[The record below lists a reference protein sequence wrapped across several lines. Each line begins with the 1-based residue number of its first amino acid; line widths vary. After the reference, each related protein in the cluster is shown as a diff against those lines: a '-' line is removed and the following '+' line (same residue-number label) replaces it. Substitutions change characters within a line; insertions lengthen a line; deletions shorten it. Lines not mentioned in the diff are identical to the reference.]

1 MPEILTSRRLDHAIA
16 VSHSTKAAWAGRI
29 AMTGDKLSVIP
40 NGVDV
45 EHYSRRLSP
54 AAARA
59 ALGLPADAA
68 HVLSVV
74 GRLEE
79 QKGHRYLLDAFA
91 GVVRVVPNAHL
102 ALAGDGTL
110 RHALAEQAKA
120 LGIDRRVHFLGHRQG
135 VQTILDASDVFVLPS
150 LWEAMPFAL
159 LEAMA
164 AALPVVATAVAGVPE
179 LVVEGETGFLVAP
192 ADVLALERALVRTLQ
207 LPDSGR
213 ELGIAGRQR
222 VDSRFDLQ
230 TMLVDTQD
238 LYRALLARSPV
249 G

>member
-1 MPEILTSRRLDHAIA
+1 
-16 VSHSTKAAWAGRI
+16 
-29 AMTGDKLSVIP
+29 
-40 NGVDV
+40 
-45 EHYSRRLSP
+45 
-54 AAARA
+54 
-59 ALGLPADAA
+59 
-68 HVLSVV
+68 
-74 GRLEE
+74 
-79 QKGHRYLLDAFA
+79 
-91 GVVRVVPNAHL
+91 
-102 ALAGDGTL
+102 
-110 RHALAEQAKA
+110 
-120 LGIDRRVHFLGHRQG
+120 
-135 VQTILDASDVFVLPS
+135 
-150 LWEAMPFAL
+150 MPFAL